1 LIGVAPAG
9 LVRPSGARAGLA
21 GWPRVGIVVL
31 NWNRPDHT
39 IACLTSLRELDY
51 PSYEVVVVDNGSADG
66 SPTAIRRL
74 FPGVS
79 VVENGRNLGFAAGSN
94 VGIVLLARRGV
105 DYVLLLND
113 DAEVATDLLGAL
125 VEVAEADPSTGILG
139 PTIYYYGPATVIWS
153 AGGSIDARGRARH
166 LRLGE
171 LGDAGLKPVQDVD
184 YVTGCA
190 LLVRREVVERVGA
203 LDERFFAYY
212 EEAEWCARA
221 RRAGFRVVYVPRA
234 RAWHKIDPAARNHS
248 RSYLYLTARN
258 RLLYLRCAGAGRGTI
273 ALASLDLLRTACSWS
288 LRPKHRAMRPLA
300 SALVRGVADFA
311 VGRFGPPP
319 GRP

>member
-1 LIGVAPAG
+1 
-9 LVRPSGARAGLA
+9 
-21 GWPRVGIVVL
+21 VGIVVL

-51 PSYEVVVVDNGSADG
+51 PSCEVVVIDNGSADG
-66 SPTAIRRL
+66 SPTAVRRL
-74 FPGVS
+74 FPGVA
-79 VVENGRNLGFAAGSN
+79 VVENGCNLGFAAGSN
-94 VGIVLLARRGV
+94 VGIAYLVRRGV

-113 DAEVATDLLGAL
+113 DAEVATDLLGVL
-125 VEVAEADPSTGILG
+125 VDVAEADPSIGILG
-139 PTIYYYGPATVIWS
+139 PTIYYYDPANVIWS

-184 YVTGCA
+184 YVTGCV

-221 RRAGFRVVYVPRA
+221 RRAGYRVVYVPRA

-258 RLLYLRCAGAGRGTI
+258 RLLYLRCAGAGLATI

-288 LRPKHRAMRPLA
+288 LRPKHQTMRPLA

-311 VGRFGPPP
+311 AGRFGPPP
-319 GRP
+319 PRHRG